1 MIVINKFSF
10 CFILLVSLNAY
21 AVIPEDFLYK
31 DALKVKCEEGSPMQD
46 DLMYCISRDYLESDE
61 FLNII
66 YKDKIKLIN
75 RIKKKELLISQR
87 TWLKNRK
94 NKCTAEYKEAEG
106 GREAPIYLID
116 CYAQENHK
124 RIKFLENYK

>member
-1 MIVINKFSF
+1 MIVINKFLF
-10 CFILLVSLNAY
+10 CLILLISLNSH

-31 DALKVKCEEGSPMQD
+31 DALKFKCKEGSPMQE
-46 DLMYCISRDYLESDE
+46 DLMYCVSRDYLESDR
-61 FLNII
+61 FLNIK
-66 YKDKIKLIN
+66 YKDKIKLMN
-75 RIKKKELLISQR
+75 KVKKKELLVSQR
-87 TWLKNRK
+87 VWLKNRK

>member
-1 MIVINKFSF
+1 MIVINKFLF
-10 CFILLVSLNAY
+10 CLILLVSLNAY

-31 DALKVKCEEGSPMQD
+31 DALKVKCKEGSPMQE
-46 DLMYCISRDYLESDE
+46 DLMYCVSRDYLESDKI
-61 FLNII
+61 LNIN
-66 YKDKIKLIN
+66 YKEKIKLMN
-75 RIKKKELLISQR
+75 KVKKKELLISQR
-87 TWLKNRK
+87 VWLENRK

-124 RIKFLENYK
+124 RMKFLKNYK

>member
-1 MIVINKFSF
+1 MIAINKFSF
-10 CFILLVSLNAY
+10 CFILLVSLNAH

-31 DALKVKCEEGSPMQD
+31 DALKVKCKEGSPMQE

-75 RIKKKELLISQR
+75 RVKKKELLISQKA
-87 TWLKNRK
+87 WLKNRK

>member
-1 MIVINKFSF
+1 VIVINKFSF

>member
-10 CFILLVSLNAY
+10 CFILSVSLNAH

-61 FLNII
+61 SLNII

-87 TWLKNRK
+87 AWLKNRK

>member
-1 MIVINKFSF
+1 MIVINKFLF
-10 CFILLVSLNAY
+10 FLILLVSLNTY

-31 DALKVKCEEGSPMQD
+31 DALKVKCKKGSPMQD
-46 DLMYCISRDYLESDE
+46 DLMYCVSRDYLESDKL
-61 FLNII
+61 LNVE
-66 YKDKIKLIN
+66 YKDKLKSMN
-75 RIKKKELLISQR
+75 MIKKKKILISQR
-87 TWLKNRK
+87 AWLKNRK
-94 NKCTAEYKEAEG
+94 NKCTSEYKEAEE

>member
-1 MIVINKFSF
+1 MIAINKFLF
-10 CFILLVSLNAY
+10 CLILLISLNAH

-31 DALKVKCEEGSPMQD
+31 DALKVKCKEGSPMQE
-46 DLMYCISRDYLESDE
+46 DLMYCVSKDYLESDK
-61 FLNII
+61 FLNIK
-66 YKDKIKLIN
+66 YKDKIKLMN
-75 RIKKKELLISQR
+75 KVKKKELLVSQR
-87 TWLKNRK
+87 VWLKNRK